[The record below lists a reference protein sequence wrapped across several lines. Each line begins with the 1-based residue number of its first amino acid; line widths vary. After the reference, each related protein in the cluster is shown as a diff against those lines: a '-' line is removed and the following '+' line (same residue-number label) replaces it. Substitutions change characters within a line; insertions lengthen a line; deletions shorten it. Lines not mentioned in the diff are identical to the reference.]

1 VPSGQAPMPH
11 GGVANARS
19 LTARD
24 ANRAIIKCFCDAR
37 HLRTVSERSG
47 TIFTIVRS
55 GTVERAPASYAS
67 RRIEWVQPQ
76 FGSGARGGLMPIETS
91 RSRERSC
98 DWSIA
103 TVLRQRGRSHN
114 KLVGRAKCSASSIG
128 RCLNAHAR
136 VLSASHR
143 SYSSKRVPAAREC
156 LNIPSVDR
164 VVALAG
170 QCWRGTIETMPP

>member
-1 VPSGQAPMPH
+1 MPSSQAPMPH
-11 GGVANARS
+11 GGVPNARS

-114 KLVGRAKCSASSIG
+114 KLVGRAKCSASTIG

-143 SYSSKRVPAAREC
+143 SYNSNGPSSP
-156 LNIPSVDR
+156 
-164 VVALAG
+164 
-170 QCWRGTIETMPP
+170 

>member
-143 SYSSKRVPAAREC
+143 SYSSKRRKEQRNGFRQSGC
-156 LNIPSVDR
+156 DR
-164 VVALAG
+164 STILAG
-170 QCWRGTIETMPP
+170 AHFQPCKPSHP

>member
-1 VPSGQAPMPH
+1 MPH
-11 GGVANARS
+11 GGVPNARS

-76 FGSGARGGLMPIETS
+76 FGSGARGQSRKGDAAFLAIPI
-91 RSRERSC
+91 RR
-98 DWSIA
+98 
-103 TVLRQRGRSHN
+103 
-114 KLVGRAKCSASSIG
+114 KL
-128 RCLNAHAR
+128 LH
-136 VLSASHR
+136 
-143 SYSSKRVPAAREC
+143 
-156 LNIPSVDR
+156 
-164 VVALAG
+164 
-170 QCWRGTIETMPP
+170 